1 MSEAKTLTTLFP
13 TSYELPLAGR
23 LVRAGKLKLRQ
34 KAELQA
40 WLDGLPEPNE
50 RVKAAL
56 AESKRAIKTWPISL
70 DDLPVLLDEEPAAKR
85 KFLQVALGP
94 FNPGMS
100 ADEITAAI
108 DDCDSDDE
116 IIGVMLAAMYGI
128 DPKNPPKIE
137 PEPEATPQ
145 KKGPA
150 GPSDTSSPT

>member
-13 TSYELPLAGR
+13 VSYELPLAGR
-23 LVRAGKLKLRQ
+23 LVRVGRLKLRQ

-56 AESKRAIKTWPISL
+56 AESKRKITTWPLSL

-85 KFLQVALGP
+85 KFLQVALAP

-100 ADEITAAI
+100 SAEIDSAI
-108 DDCDSDDE
+108 GDCDSDDE
-116 IIGVMLAAMYGI
+116 IINVMLVAMYGI
-128 DPKNPPKIE
+128 DPKNPPKLE
-137 PEPEATPQ
+137 PEVEPE
-145 KKGPA
+145 KKGPE
-150 GPSDTSSPT
+150 GEPSTFSPT